1 MTEQEWWRQLF
12 LAALREEGIINP
24 ERFMVPISGGFYA
37 EDMQSAT
44 QAVVSGYVSRIRAGT
59 D

>member
-1 MTEQEWWRQLF
+1 MTEREWWRQLF

-24 ERFMVPISGGFYA
+24 ERFALPVHDNLYAGVDAAVKARVPDYI
-37 EDMQSAT
+37 
-44 QAVVSGYVSRIRAGT
+44 SRIRAGT